1 MSKVKE
7 LVAKVE
13 SGELSNLQELV
24 KVMNQTQLQ
33 IGGLEAQKHDYL
45 HELVNIK
52 NKLNEFQKTLEDKYG
67 NVSVDIQSGEIKSN
81 ESTTED

>member
-7 LVAKVE
+7 LVSKVE

-24 KVMNQTQLQ
+24 KAMNQTQLQ
-33 IGGLEAQKHDYL
+33 IGGLESQKHDYL

-67 NVSVDIQSGEIKSN
+67 NVSIDIQTGEIKSN

>member
-7 LVAKVE
+7 LVSKVE

-45 HELVNIK
+45 H
-52 NKLNEFQKTLEDKYG
+52 
-67 NVSVDIQSGEIKSN
+67 
-81 ESTTED
+81 